1 MSHLIPI
8 PARTPQ
14 THCSSCGQA
23 IYFAP
28 HPATGRPHPI
38 STAHEDAE
46 EPTPFSDGRGI
57 SHFTD
62 CPTADQHRA
71 PRATTPVRQLRRDL
85 APATP
90 LEVAEL
96 VPLMGDSTRWEGW
109 GSKPLGVVPDKVL
122 RAARRWFTQ
131 KLNEQGDRR
140 DARFERQVDAITI
153 ILEHREANS
162 PQQSL
167 AL

>member
-1 MSHLIPI
+1 MSSLIPI

-14 THCSSCGQA
+14 SACRSCGQS
-23 IYFAP
+23 IYWAP

-38 STAHEDAE
+38 STNDDEAE
-46 EPTPFSDGRGI
+46 EPTPFHPGQGI

-62 CPTADQHRA
+62 CEFADQHRA
-71 PRATTPVRQLRRDL
+71 PRATAPVRQLRRDL

-96 VPLMGDSTRWEGW
+96 VPLMGDSTRWDGY

-140 DARFERQVDAITI
+140 DERFERQVDAITI